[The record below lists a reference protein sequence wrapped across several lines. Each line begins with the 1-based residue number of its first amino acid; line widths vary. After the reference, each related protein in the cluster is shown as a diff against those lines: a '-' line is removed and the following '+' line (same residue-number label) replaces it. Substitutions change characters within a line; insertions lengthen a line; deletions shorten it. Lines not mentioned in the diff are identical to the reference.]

1 MSLAPGTRLGAYEVV
16 ALIGAGG
23 MGEVYR
29 ARDARLGRDVAIK
42 VLPAAFS
49 ADADRLRRF
58 EQEARAAAALN
69 HPNILSVHDIGSH
82 PSTGSGQGMPYVVSE
97 LLEGET
103 LRARIGTL
111 PVRKACEYA
120 IQIARGLAAAH
131 EKGIVH
137 RDLKPENLFV
147 TDDGRV
153 KILDFGL
160 AKLTQ
165 KDSPLVSGTNVPTI
179 PLAEKTEAGMVLG
192 TIGYMAPEQV
202 RAQAVDHRSD
212 LFAFGAILYEMLSG
226 KRAFHGE
233 TTIDTMTSILKEDP
247 PDLPAAER
255 HIPPALSRIV
265 DRCIEKSPGAR
276 FQSANDLAF
285 ALEGLSS
292 QSDTGVGAPQI
303 APSRGLFRDARIAWA
318 VAALLAIG
326 LAASAFVFAT
336 RTQPAPQTIAFEV
349 HAAATVAAQHFAL
362 SPLGT
367 HLVGVAGSGPQ
378 ATLWLRNMSRV
389 DMQRI
394 AGTDYP
400 NFPFWSHNGRF
411 VAFFS
416 LGKLRTV
423 DIFGGPPQA
432 IADAP
437 TGRGGSWNADNIIIY
452 SPSDTG
458 PLFRVPAAA
467 GGDPV
472 QLTEL
477 DSARQETGHWHPVFL
492 RDGRHFLFLARS
504 TKPEN
509 NAIYF
514 ASLDSKERTLVMP
527 STTKVLFASPDR
539 ILFARG
545 NALMAQRFD
554 AARGVPSGDPVQV
567 VDRIVTNPGNGAA
580 GFAVSATGMLAHR
593 GGAGARS
600 PDTVLTWFD
609 RTGKA
614 LTTLG
619 SRAGYRNPRISPDGT
634 RVVVERS
641 NDAASSVDL
650 WLIDTARQSPTRFT
664 FADANAAHTGPIW
677 SPDSGRVA
685 WQARSNAGEMP
696 TIFQKAIGGAAKEEK
711 VRQLPAASSIDDW
724 AAMGILFHDGANPP
738 RAPGLQVLP
747 LDGSDPRTL
756 GAARTMLTHARVS
769 PEPDRRWIAYTTSD
783 TGRPEVYL
791 NSFPVP
797 SEPIRVSLEGGL
809 QPLWRRD
816 GKELFFLAPDGMLMA
831 VPVQLSER
839 ATVGAPV
846 ALFPTRVEFGGV
858 IAPGVWHQYDVARD
872 GRFLINT
879 LAQDQSTPSTL
890 PITVVVNWAAGL
902 K

>member
-1 MSLAPGTRLGAYEVV
+1 MSLAPGTRLGAYEIV

-69 HPNILSVHDIGSH
+69 HPNILSVHDIGSQE
-82 PSTGSGQGMPYVVSE
+82 GAPYVVSE

-103 LRARIGTL
+103 LRARIGAL

-165 KDSPLVSGTNVPTI
+165 KDSPLVSGTNVPTT
-179 PLAEKTEAGMVLG
+179 PLADKTEAGMVLG

-202 RAQAVDHRSD
+202 RAQAVDHRAD

-226 KRAFHGE
+226 QRAFHGE
-233 TTIDTMTSILKEDP
+233 TTIDTMTSILKDDP

-292 QSDTGVGAPQI
+292 QSETGVGAPQI
-303 APSRGLFRDARIAWA
+303 APSRGLLRDARVAWA

-326 LAASAFVFAT
+326 LVASAFVFAPQ
-336 RTQPAPQTIAFEV
+336 TQPAPQTIAFEID
-349 HAAATVAAQHFAL
+349 APTALAAQQFAL

-367 HLVGVAGSGPQ
+367 HMVAAVGTGP
-378 ATLWLRNMSRV
+378 TSSLWLHPMSRV
-389 DMQRI
+389 GGQTLP
-394 AGTDYP
+394 GTEYALS
-400 NFPFWSHNGRF
+400 PFWSPDDRF

-416 LGKLRTV
+416 NGKLKKV
-423 DIFGGPPQA
+423 DIFGAPPQT

-437 TGRGGSWNADNIIIY
+437 LGRGGSWNGDNIIIF
-452 SPSDTG
+452 SPQETG
-458 PLFRVPAAA
+458 PIFRVGA
-467 GGDPV
+467 GGGDVV

-477 DSARQETGHWHPVFL
+477 DSARKETGHWHPYFL
-492 RDGRHFLFLARS
+492 PDGRHFLFLARS
-504 TKPEN
+504 SMPEHD
-509 NAIYF
+509 AIYF
-514 ASLDSKERTLVMP
+514 ASLDSKERTRLVG
-527 STTKVLFASPDR
+527 STVKAAFAPPDR
-539 ILFARG
+539 LLFTRG
-545 NALMAQRFD
+545 TALMAQRFD
-554 AARGVPSGDPVQV
+554 AERGVLAGDPVQ
-567 VDRIVTNPGNGAA
+567 IVEQVGMNATSGAA
-580 GFAVSATGMLAHR
+580 GFSVSANGLLAHR
-593 GGAGARS
+593 LGRVSRS

-609 RTGKA
+609 RTGKPIG
-614 LTTLG
+614 TLG
-619 SRAGYRNPRISPDGT
+619 DPAGHRNPRISPDGT

-641 NDAASSVDL
+641 DDAISSVDL
-650 WLIDTARQSPTRFT
+650 WLLDMARKVPTKLT
-664 FADANAAHTGPIW
+664 FAAANFGNVAPLW
-677 SPDSGRVA
+677 SPDGTRVA
-685 WQARSNAGEMP
+685 WQSRIAAGAPP
-696 TIFQKAIGGAAKEEK
+696 TIFHKRIGGTAKDEK
-711 VRQLPAASSIDDW
+711 IRLLPGASSIDDW
-724 AAMGILFHDGANPP
+724 AGEMGILFHDGGIPP
-738 RAPGLQVLP
+738 RAPGLQILP
-747 LDGSDPRTL
+747 LDGGEPRML
-756 GAARTMLTHARVS
+756 GAARTILTHARMS
-769 PEPDRRWIAYTTSD
+769 PEPDRRWIAYTSSD
-783 TGRPEVYL
+783 TGRPEIYVQ
-791 NSFPVP
+791 NFPTP
-797 SEPIRVSLEGGL
+797 TESIPVSANGGI

-816 GKELFFLAPDGMLMA
+816 GRELFFLAPDGTLMA
-831 VPVQLSER
+831 APIQVSPRLAAGE
-839 ATVGAPV
+839 PV
-846 ALFPTRVEFGGV
+846 ALFPTRVEGGGTMS
-858 IAPGVWHQYDVARD
+858 PGIWHQYDITRD

-879 LAQDQSTPSTL
+879 LVQDQSTPSTF